1 MRYLWGM
8 KILITGGS
16 RGIGLAIAQKF
27 HSEGFETII
36 CARNEADLQHL
47 QTQMAGLHI
56 YPCDMSDKQQVI
68 ELAEK
73 INQDHGA
80 LDVLVNNAGIF
91 LPGKIHEEDDEV
103 FETQIQTNL
112 NSAYYLTK
120 RLIPQMKVRKKGTI
134 VNMCSIASITAYD
147 VGGSYSISKFALLGF
162 SKCLREE
169 MKPFN
174 IRVMSILPGA
184 TWTSSW
190 ESSGMPEERM
200 MPAEDIAEAVW
211 SGWKMSE
218 RTVVEEIVLRPQL
231 GDI

>member
-1 MRYLWGM
+1 M

-16 RGIGLAIAQKF
+16 RGIGLAIAKKF
-27 HSEGFETII
+27 HSNNYETII
-36 CARNEADLQHL
+36 CARNLAEMQHL
-47 QTQMAGLHI
+47 QSELPGLHI
-56 YPCDMSDKQQVI
+56 YVCDMSQKAEVI
-68 ELAEK
+68 ALAEK
-73 INQDHGA
+73 INEERGH
-80 LDVLVNNAGIF
+80 LDVLVNNAGVF

-103 FETQIQTNL
+103 FETLISTNL

-120 RLIPQMKVRKKGTI
+120 RLIPAMKQRKDGTI

-147 VGGSYSISKFALLGF
+147 SGGSYSISKFALLGF

-169 MKPFN
+169 MKSHN
-174 IRVMSILPGA
+174 VRVISVMPGA

-190 ESSGMPEERM
+190 EGSGMAEERM
-200 MPAEDIAEAVW
+200 MPADDIAEAVW
-211 SGWKMSE
+211 AACEMSK